1 MATSPTSRFE
11 LDIITEPC
19 PEIAPYENR
28 LNLWGG
34 GKRKQATLFP
44 FHPVDSGPQWCYAG
58 CMPRTARMVVPRVPY
73 HITQRGNRR
82 EDVIFCDGDRKPRVM
97 EAFLKHHVRPRKPP
111 RLRKK
116 KREI

>member
-1 MATSPTSRFE
+1 
-11 LDIITEPC
+11 
-19 PEIAPYENR
+19 
-28 LNLWGG
+28 
-34 GKRKQATLFP
+34 
-44 FHPVDSGPQWCYAG
+44 
-58 CMPRTARMVVPRVPY
+58 MVVPRVPY